1 MIRKGRFGVGMGV
14 LTLLAGTVVSAAGPA
29 HAVGGARAA
38 SAANAA
44 TISCTGWS
52 YTTYSPG
59 VTKTVR
65 PTTVTVDG
73 DLGLT
78 DDHSPTGTCLALGT
92 AASAGERDVTAQ
104 LTLGCNELL
113 TETGTE
119 TITWNDGQSTS
130 FQFTATAAHTAATVV
145 LTETGT
151 VTSGEF
157 LGEHVVETFTAPNT
171 AFLACATPDGVTS
184 LNYATVLTI
193 LPA

>member
-1 MIRKGRFGVGMGV
+1 MIGRQRLGVGIG
-14 LTLLAGTVVSAAGPA
+14 LLALLTGTALGASAPA
-29 HAVGGARAA
+29 HAAGTG
-38 SAANAA
+38 

-59 VTKTVR
+59 MTTTIR
-65 PTTVTVDG
+65 PLLVSVDG

-78 DDHSPTGTCLALGT
+78 DEHSPTGTCLASGT
-92 AASAGERDVTAQ
+92 AATSGERDTSAV
-104 LTLGCNELL
+104 LTLGCDQLL
-113 TETGTE
+113 TETGVE
-119 TITWNDGQSTS
+119 TVAWNDGQSTS
-130 FQFTATAAHTAATVV
+130 FQFTATVAHTAAAVV

-171 AFLACATPDGVTS
+171 ALLACVTPTGITS

-193 LPA
+193 LPL